1 MALSGKVKE
10 YLDRQGLA
18 YGLIARAAE
27 GTLPQIAEVA
37 GIMPRRLLRVVL
49 LRDVEAVVMA
59 ILPSDRILDFSLLCQ
74 ILGRDLEPLYGDEI
88 VPFFTD
94 CELGTR
100 PPLPELFGM
109 QALVDESLLDPNELY
124 FDSGSCAAL
133 VRMTSKDF
141 QVLMGNARWGRFSHG
156 IEVLQLLHGQATLSE
171 HISDAADR
179 YTPKRLKKG
188 IEAIKELPALPAT
201 AQHILA
207 LRDNPAGRVEA
218 LNQIVERDP
227 SLAAQVIHWALSPF
241 YSQPDPGRIYSV
253 PYAIDHVLGFDT
265 TMNLVLG
272 AAMGSTFRI
281 PLEGPLGLTALWR
294 HSIYCAVLA
303 SELANVLPEDVSP
316 RPEMAY
322 LGGLL
327 HNVGYLLLGYLF
339 PAQFFLLNRFMM
351 ANAHLPLQLVER
363 YVLGIEHPFI
373 GAWLMQAWQMPE
385 ELTAA
390 VRWHHQEDYSQPYA
404 EYANLVLVA
413 NRLLHRLGIG
423 DEDTDHL
430 PTTILSSLGLDEEQ
444 ALMALERVF
453 QRRAELDALCRILP
467 T

>member
-227 SLAAQVIHWALSPF
+227 SLGRPGYPLGPLAVLQPAGPGQDLFRAVRHRPRARFRYHHEPGARGRHGQHLPDFPGRSIGPDCLMAAQHLLCC
-241 YSQPDPGRIYSV
+241 PG
-253 PYAIDHVLGFDT
+253 
-265 TMNLVLG
+265 
-272 AAMGSTFRI
+272 
-281 PLEGPLGLTALWR
+281 
-294 HSIYCAVLA
+294 
-303 SELANVLPEDVSP
+303 
-316 RPEMAY
+316 
-322 LGGLL
+322 
-327 HNVGYLLLGYLF
+327 
-339 PAQFFLLNRFMM
+339 Q
-351 ANAHLPLQLVER
+351 
-363 YVLGIEHPFI
+363 
-373 GAWLMQAWQMPE
+373 
-385 ELTAA
+385 
-390 VRWHHQEDYSQPYA
+390 
-404 EYANLVLVA
+404 
-413 NRLLHRLGIG
+413 
-423 DEDTDHL
+423 
-430 PTTILSSLGLDEEQ
+430 
-444 ALMALERVF
+444 
-453 QRRAELDALCRILP
+453 
-467 T
+467 